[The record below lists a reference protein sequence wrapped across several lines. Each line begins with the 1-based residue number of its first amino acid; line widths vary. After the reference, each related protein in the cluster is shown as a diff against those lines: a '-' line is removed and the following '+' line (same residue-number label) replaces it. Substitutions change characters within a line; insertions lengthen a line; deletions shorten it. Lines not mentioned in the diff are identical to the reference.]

1 MFVAEQSQMKSDRT
15 LVTHINSIRF
25 NCNQT
30 LKNFKIQLI
39 DNFRKIL
46 EVAEENSDDLSD
58 LLPDY
63 CRLYS

>member
-1 MFVAEQSQMKSDRT
+1 MIA
-15 LVTHINSIRF
+15 HINSVRF
-25 NCNQT
+25 NCNPT
-30 LKNFKIQLI
+30 LKNFKIQLV

-46 EVAEENSDDLSD
+46 EAAEENSDDLSD